1 MKICFIRTPPRE
13 CYLAFSGG
21 IDSVVLLKLLLS
33 KKIDVKLL
41 WINHHTTWCQTEHMF
56 VTRIA
61 NKYNLEL
68 IVKDINPF
76 DKSTSLEC
84 FWSRERNKIY
94 QSMDRPVL
102 VGLTL
107 DDCLEWYI
115 MSTFQGQPK
124 IIDYRNGNILRP
136 MILVEKSKIIEYS
149 SYYGLEFIT
158 DPSNLDDDFN
168 LRNKVRNSLVP
179 KALKCFPGLR
189 KTVSKLVRKKEFENG
204 QQGPTKEGNE
214 ETKEGC

>member
-21 IDSVVLLKLLLS
+21 VDSVVLLKLLLS
-33 KKIDVKLL
+33 KKIDVRLL
-41 WINHHTTWCQTEHMF
+41 WINHRTTWCETEYRF
-56 VTRIA
+56 AVNVANEFRLKLRIEVIES
-61 NKYNLEL
+61 Y
-68 IVKDINPF
+68 

-84 FWSRERNKIY
+84 FWSRQRNKIY

-102 VGLTL
+102 VGTHL
-107 DDCLEWYI
+107 DDNVEWYI

-136 MILVEKSKIIEYS
+136 LILVEKSKIIEYS
-149 SYYGLEFIT
+149 NFYGLEYLS
-158 DPSNLDDDFN
+158 DPSNLDNNFN
-168 LRNKVRNSLVP
+168 LRNKVRNILVP
-179 KALKCFPGLR
+179 ETLKCFPGLR

-204 QQGPTKEGNE
+204 K
-214 ETKEGC
+214 